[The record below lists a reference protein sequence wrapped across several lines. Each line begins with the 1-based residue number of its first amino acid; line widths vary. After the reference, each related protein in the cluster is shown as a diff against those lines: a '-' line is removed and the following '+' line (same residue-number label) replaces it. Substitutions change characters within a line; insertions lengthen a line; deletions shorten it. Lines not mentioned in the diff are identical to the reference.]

1 MIDPK
6 YLQELITFGMSIE
19 IAPSDVY
26 MNYKIVIKK
35 EQKHPTNS
43 TIIGTITYEQLLPF
57 DKITD
62 IDRNTDCVKFMMSKV
77 FGQEELERKQQ
88 KKLQ

>member
-6 YLQELITFGMSIE
+6 YLEELILLGMSIE
-19 IAPSDVY
+19 IAPSDIF

-35 EQKHPTNS
+35 QQKHPENS

-57 DKITD
+57 ERITD
-62 IDRNTDCVKFMMSKV
+62 INRNTQCVRFMMSKV
-77 FGQEELERKQQ
+77 FEEQRKQEQ